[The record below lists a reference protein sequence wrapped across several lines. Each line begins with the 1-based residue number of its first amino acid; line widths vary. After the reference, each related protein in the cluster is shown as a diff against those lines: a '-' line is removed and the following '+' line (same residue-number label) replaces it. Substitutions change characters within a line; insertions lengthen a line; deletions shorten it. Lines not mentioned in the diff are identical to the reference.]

1 MESPSPSPSLMETLM
16 TNAQYIP
23 TDNKPSKCEEKCQL
37 EQAAL
42 ISCVNSIRDAS
53 VLPQYDHDSDKASQ
67 SNSTDVKDSSCLR
80 PVVASWTDC
89 CTKVNNLQDE

>member
-1 MESPSPSPSLMETLM
+1 MESPSPSLMETLK

-23 TDNKPSKCEEKCQL
+23 TDNKPSKCEEMCRL

-42 ISCVNSIRDAS
+42 VSCVNSIRDAS
-53 VLPQYDHDSDKASQ
+53 VSPQQDHHPNEASQ
-67 SNSTDVKDSSCLR
+67 TSSIDRKDSSCLR

-89 CTKVNNLQDE
+89 CTRVNNTQDE